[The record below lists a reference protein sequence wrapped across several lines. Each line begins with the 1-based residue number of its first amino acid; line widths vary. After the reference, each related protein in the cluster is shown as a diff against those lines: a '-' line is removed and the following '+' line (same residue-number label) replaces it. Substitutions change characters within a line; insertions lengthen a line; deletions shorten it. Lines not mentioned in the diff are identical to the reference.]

1 MKSEVVKRKSTSI
14 TQNKKQEL
22 LTLISEN
29 LQKLFPDRAS
39 ILYKK
44 IKKDI
49 VKCKK
54 ETNILTLLNKLK
66 DKYISDQNDNI
77 SLISVLPE
85 TALHGKYNLELENK
99 NLQSLINCANNVID
113 HYTNPVYVN
122 TYLKVNPLD
131 YGFDD
136 LEKVKKLNKYGI
148 STFSLINDI
157 SVKHTVVYTIA
168 LFSYLGFIYHL
179 EEHYRCHN
187 DDESSKK
194 LVPWFTKATD
204 TNIRLCIKYYKS
216 YPNNENDE
224 RDNYYEDNMKL
235 VLEKFGL

>member
-39 ILYKK
+39 ILYIK

-66 DKYISDQNDNI
+66 DKYISDQNYNI

-136 LEKVKKLNKYGI
+136 LEKVKKINKYGI
-148 STFSLINDI
+148 STFSLINEI
-157 SVKHTVVYTIA
+157 SVQHTVVYTIA

-179 EEHYRCHN
+179 EEHYRCHS
-187 DDESSKK
+187 DEVLSQK
-194 LVPWFTKATD
+194 LVPWFPKATD
-204 TNIRLCIKYYKS
+204 ITIRLCITYYKS

-235 VLEKFGL
+235 VLKKFGL

>member
-44 IKKDI
+44 TKKDI
-49 VKCKK
+49 VKCRK
-54 ETNILTLLNKLK
+54 ETDILTLLNKLK
-66 DKYISDQNDNI
+66 DKYISDQNYNI

-85 TALHGKYNLELENK
+85 TALHGKYNLELENIH
-99 NLQSLINCANNVID
+99 LQILINCVNNVID

-148 STFSLINDI
+148 STFSLINEI
-157 SVKHTVVYTIA
+157 AVKHTVVYTIA

-179 EEHYRCHN
+179 EEYYRCHN
-187 DDESSKK
+187 NTDLSKK
-194 LVPWFTKATD
+194 LVSWFPKASIS
-204 TNIRLCIKYYKS
+204 NIRLCITYYQ
-216 YPNNENDE
+216 NDQNDE
-224 RDNYYEDNMKL
+224 INNNYKRNMKL

>member
-39 ILYKK
+39 ILYIK

-66 DKYISDQNDNI
+66 DKYISDQNYNI

-99 NLQSLINCANNVID
+99 NLQSLINCANNVIE

-148 STFSLINDI
+148 STFSLINEI
-157 SVKHTVVYTIA
+157 TVKHTVVYTIA

-179 EEHYRCHN
+179 EEYYRCHN
-187 DDESSKK
+187 NTDLSKK
-194 LVPWFTKATD
+194 LVSWFTKASVS
-204 TNIRLCIKYYKS
+204 NIRLCITYYQNDK
-216 YPNNENDE
+216 NDE
-224 RDNYYEDNMKL
+224 INNNYERNMKL

>member
-29 LQKLFPDRAS
+29 LQRLFPDRAS

-66 DKYISDQNDNI
+66 DKYISDQNYNI

-99 NLQSLINCANNVID
+99 SLQSLINCANNVID

-136 LEKVKKLNKYGI
+136 LEKVKK
-148 STFSLINDI
+148 
-157 SVKHTVVYTIA
+157 
-168 LFSYLGFIYHL
+168 
-179 EEHYRCHN
+179 
-187 DDESSKK
+187 
-194 LVPWFTKATD
+194 
-204 TNIRLCIKYYKS
+204 
-216 YPNNENDE
+216 
-224 RDNYYEDNMKL
+224 
-235 VLEKFGL
+235 